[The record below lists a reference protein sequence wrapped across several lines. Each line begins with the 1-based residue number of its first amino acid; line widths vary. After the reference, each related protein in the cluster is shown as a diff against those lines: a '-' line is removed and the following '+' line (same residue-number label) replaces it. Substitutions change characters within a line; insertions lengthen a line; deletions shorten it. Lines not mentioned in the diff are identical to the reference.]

1 MQTLLIEFRITDAK
15 AWESL
20 DGDQER
26 QEVTRLIDDALKRAE
41 AGKWTGSAQ
50 RRTSILFYCQVKDE
64 VICVPN
70 FPYYSFSNPWRERN
84 TGSYHFRHRGRRIPS
99 GGNGLPGREQQWPV
113 R

>member
-26 QEVTRLIDDALKRAE
+26 QEVARLIDDALKRAE

-50 RRTSILFYCQVKDE
+50 RRTSRSTARSRTKCRVKM
-64 VICVPN
+64 P
-70 FPYYSFSNPWRERN
+70 F
-84 TGSYHFRHRGRRIPS
+84 
-99 GGNGLPGREQQWPV
+99 
-113 R
+113 